1 MKSVLFV
8 NNLNKSFKS
17 NQVLFNVTFSCKKG
31 RIVGLIGTN
40 GAGKTTI
47 MKSILGLVKSNGEVE
62 INGKTVHFNHATGVD
77 SVGALIEYPG
87 IYPYLTGKQHLNM
100 LANEKN
106 KAEINDLVSEFKM
119 DGYINKRAK
128 KYSLGMKQKLG
139 IAMALV
145 NQPDLVILDEP
156 MNGLD
161 PQSTYDLRKLILSRA
176 QSGTTFLISSHILS
190 ELQKL
195 ANDVVLLDKGRVI
208 RNTTMQALLSK
219 SLKRIALRTDD
230 DPKAKKILQE
240 NGYHLEPGER
250 ISIVLEDGRGIEEA
264 IKQLTEQ
271 NILIQDIVHQDSD
284 LEKVVLDLLK
294 G

>member
-250 ISIVLEDGRGIEEA
+250 ISIVLEDGRGIEET